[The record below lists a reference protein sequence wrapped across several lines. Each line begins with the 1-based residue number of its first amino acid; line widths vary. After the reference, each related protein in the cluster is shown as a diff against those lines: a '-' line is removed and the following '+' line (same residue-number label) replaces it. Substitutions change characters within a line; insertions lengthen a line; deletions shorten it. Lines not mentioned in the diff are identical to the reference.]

1 MASLTHYFLLHGRDF
16 KQILTLLNQHKVV
29 ARVDAVEDDR
39 GDWQSLPM
47 RERWAIALLKP
58 DPKNWDTLAKL
69 FERVIEIRV
78 DEDSGAWQLAVS
90 NKGAQAR
97 LNMADGVSEA
107 DAQLLAQTLEVER
120 DEFTRY
126 LKPDYAADF
135 FNAVAI
141 PYLELLDQ
149 TGYRWPQQAD
159 GPTAVDVNAED
170 E

>member
-16 KQILTLLNQHKVV
+16 KQILALLNQHKVV

-47 RERWAIALLKP
+47 RERWAVAQVKP
-58 DPKNWDTLAKL
+58 DPKNWDSLSKL

-78 DEDSGAWQLAVS
+78 DEDSGDWQLAVS
-90 NKGAQAR
+90 NKGQQAR
-97 LNMADGVSEA
+97 LNMTDGVSEA
-107 DAQLLAQTLEVER
+107 DITLLAQALEIAAE
-120 DEFTRY
+120 EFARY

-135 FNAVAI
+135 FNAVAL

-149 TGYRWPQQAD
+149 TRIRWPQDAE
-159 GPTAVDVNAED
+159 GPSAVDVNADD

>member
-1 MASLTHYFLLHGRDF
+1 MASLTQYFLLHGRDF
-16 KQILTLLNQHKVV
+16 KQILALLNQHKVV

-39 GDWQSLPM
+39 GEWQSLPM
-47 RERWAIALLKP
+47 RERWAVALVKP
-58 DPKNWDTLAKL
+58 DPKSLDSLSKL

-78 DEDSGAWQLAVS
+78 DEDSGDWQLAIS

-107 DAQLLAQTLEVER
+107 DIQLLAQILETESA
-120 DEFTRY
+120 EFARY
-126 LKPDYAADF
+126 LKPEYAADF
-135 FNAVAI
+135 FNSVGL

-149 TGYRWPQQAD
+149 SSFRWQKEAD